1 MFLAFK
7 SERSEQHTF
16 VELVFIYEYRR
27 NFLFNACCSLFLS
40 LPQHVIRLTFS
51 SYFALKEMKEEES

>member
-7 SERSEQHTF
+7 CERSDQDTSLD
-16 VELVFIYEYRR
+16 LVFIYEYRI

-40 LPQHVIRLTFS
+40 LPQHVIRLVFS
-51 SYFALKEMKEEES
+51 SYFASKEKREEES